1 MKMRIPLGLN
11 GKPSTGVGVEGK
23 FYTPVQG
30 VVELPDR
37 TPADT
42 FCHLLTL
49 GWKLE
54 DNKARQIAEEIGIKI
69 GTDGQPIFDETSRK
83 AFAGKR

>member
-1 MKMRIPLGLN
+1 MKLRIPLGLN
-11 GKPSTGVGVEGK
+11 GKPSSGVGVEGK
-23 FYTPVQG
+23 FYVPVQG

-37 TPADT
+37 TPDEI

-54 DNKARQIAEEIGIKI
+54 DTKARQIAQDLGVKL
-69 GTDGQPIFDETSRK
+69 GPDGQPIFDETARK
-83 AFAGKR
+83 AFAGKK